1 MRVIMTKT
9 LNKIAPNF
17 KIPSTNSKLLE
28 LKKVKSKYKVLYF
41 YPKDNTPGCTIE
53 TKDFNSLLS
62 QFKRLDCEV
71 IGISKDSM
79 ESHEKF
85 KDKFKIKFDLVAD
98 VKKEAIKAYKV
109 WGKKKFM
116 GREFMG
122 LIRSTFLLKDDKI
135 IKEWRSVKVKDHAK
149 EVLKFLKSVE

>member
-1 MRVIMTKT
+1 MKMSKIT
-9 LNKIAPNF
+9 LKRAPNF
-17 KIPSTNSKLLE
+17 KLPSTNIGNLE
-28 LKKVKSKYKVLYF
+28 LNKIKSKYKVLYF

-62 QFKRLDCEV
+62 QFRKLDCEV

-85 KDKFKIKFDLVAD
+85 RDKFKIKFDLVAD

-149 EVLKFLKSVE
+149 EVLEYLKNQN

>member
-1 MRVIMTKT
+1 MKMS
-9 LNKIAPNF
+9 KITHKKAPNF
-17 KIPSTNSKLLE
+17 KLPSTNTDKFE
-28 LKKVKSKYKVLYF
+28 LNKIKSKYKVLYF
-41 YPKDNTPGCTIE
+41 YPKDNTPGCTVE

-62 QFKRLDCEV
+62 QFKKLDCEV

-85 KDKFKIKFDLVAD
+85 RDKFKIKFDLVAD

-149 EVLKFLKSVE
+149 EVLEFLKTV

>member
-1 MRVIMTKT
+1 MTKT

-62 QFKRLDCEV
+62 QFKKLDCEV
-71 IGISKDSM
+71 IGISKDNM

-85 KDKFKIKFDLVAD
+85 RDKFKIKFDLVSD
-98 VKKEAIKAYKV
+98 IKKEAIKAYKV

-122 LIRSTFLLKDDKI
+122 LIRSTFLLKNDKI

-149 EVLKFLKSVE
+149 EVLKFLKTVE

>member
-1 MRVIMTKT
+1 MS
-9 LNKIAPNF
+9 KIIQKKAPNF
-17 KIPSTNSKLLE
+17 KLPSTNTDNFE
-28 LKKVKSKYKVLYF
+28 LNKVKSKYKVLYF

-62 QFKRLDCEV
+62 KFKKLDCEV
-71 IGISKDSM
+71 IGISKDSL

-85 KDKFKIKFDLVAD
+85 RNKFKIKFDLVAD
-98 VKKEAIKAYKV
+98 VKKEAIKGYKV

-149 EVLKFLKSVE
+149 EVLEFLKTI

>member
-1 MRVIMTKT
+1 MSIKV
-9 LNKIAPNF
+9 NKKAPNF
-17 KIPSTNSKLLE
+17 LLFDQNNNKIE
-28 LKKVKSKYKVLYF
+28 LHNLKSNLVIFF

-62 QFKRLDCEV
+62 QFKKLDCEV

-85 KDKFKIKFDLVAD
+85 RDKFKIKFDLVAD
-98 VKKEAIKAYKV
+98 TKKEAIKAYKV

-149 EVLKFLKSVE
+149 EVLEFLKTV

>member
-1 MRVIMTKT
+1 M
-9 LNKIAPNF
+9 NKIAKRTAPNF
-17 KIPSTNSKLLE
+17 KIPSTNSEKFQLN
-28 LKKVKSKYKVLYF
+28 KVKSKYKVLYF

-62 QFKRLDCEV
+62 QFKKLDCEV

-85 KDKFKIKFDLVAD
+85 RDKFKIKFDLVAD

-116 GREFMG
+116 GREFVG

-149 EVLKFLKSVE
+149 EVLEFLKTV

>member
-1 MRVIMTKT
+1 MKMSKIT
-9 LNKIAPNF
+9 LKRAPNF
-17 KIPSTNSKLLE
+17 KLPSTNIGNFE
-28 LKKVKSKYKVLYF
+28 LHKIKSKYQVLYF

-62 QFKRLDCEV
+62 QFKKLDCEV

-85 KDKFKIKFDLVAD
+85 RDKFKIKFDLVAD

-149 EVLKFLKSVE
+149 EVLEFLKTV